1 MQTLLTTRR
10 ATFATASLLC
20 LALLGGCASAGNEAL
35 SKQTSATLQQH
46 IEKGVTTKA
55 QVEARLGQPQSVS
68 FNNGQEQWTYSFA
81 HATPTGVDFVP
92 VVNLFVHHANVD
104 HKMLVILFDKEGVVQ
119 NYSYTHGQS
128 VYKSGVGQ

>member
-1 MQTLLTTRR
+1 MHTPIRR
-10 ATFATASLLC
+10 LSLGAAFLAV
-20 LALLGGCASAGNEAL
+20 ALLAGCASAGNEAL
-35 SKQTSATLQQH
+35 SKQTSASLQQH

-55 QVEARLGQPQSVS
+55 QVQAILGQPQNVS

-81 HATPTGVDFVP
+81 HATPTAVDFVP

-104 HKMLVILFDKEGVVQ
+104 HKMLVILFDKHGVVED
-119 NYSYTHGQS
+119 YSYTHGQS